1 MRYWTQDLFLR
12 INVDVIPASSTYAFV
27 TESGDKGHTRIRND
41 ARRSRLRQDCV
52 KSNIVLVLL
61 HKEKSLTKTMYTL
74 LVKPSCEK
82 QGQTCSIYR
91 IRVMTAING
100 IATILP

>member
-12 INVDVIPASSTYAFV
+12 IKLDVIPVSYTYAFV

-52 KSNIVLVLL
+52 KSHIVLAFYC
-61 HKEKSLTKTMYTL
+61 TMKNL
-74 LVKPSCEK
+74 
-82 QGQTCSIYR
+82 
-91 IRVMTAING
+91 
-100 IATILP
+100 